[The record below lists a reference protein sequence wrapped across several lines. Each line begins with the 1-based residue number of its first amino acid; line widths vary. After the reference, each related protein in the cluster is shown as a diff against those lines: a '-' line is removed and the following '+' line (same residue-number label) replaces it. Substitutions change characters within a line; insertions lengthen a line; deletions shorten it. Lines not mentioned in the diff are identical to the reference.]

1 MTKEEQINDKTIK
14 LKLWDTAGQEIYHTL
29 TKNYY
34 KNCDGII
41 IVFDITNKE
50 SFDKINYWVKQI
62 KESADKKKQV
72 IIGNK
77 IDLQNERQI
86 TKEEGEKMA
95 ASYSLKY
102 FETSAKE
109 NIGINEF
116 MLNLINDVINDAKN
130 KEMNKNIE
138 LEKVKGED
146 TNKICI
152 C

>member
-1 MTKEEQINDKTIK
+1 MIK
-14 LKLWDTAGQEIYHTL
+14 LIIGLNKLR
-29 TKNYY
+29 KNT
-34 KNCDGII
+34 DS
-41 IVFDITNKE
+41 NK
-50 SFDKINYWVKQI
+50 KIN
-62 KESADKKKQV
+62 QV
-72 IIGNK
+72 IVGNK

-95 ASYSLKY
+95 VAYSLKY

-116 MLNLINDVINDAKN
+116 MLSIINDIFNDEKN

-138 LEKVKGED
+138 LEKHKDEE
-146 TNKICI
+146 TNKGCM